1 MTVAL
6 SRGERVSVGLSY
18 LVVILTCL
26 VTLYPFVYVLSAS
39 VSDADAILAN
49 RVILWP
55 VGFSLR
61 PYVEIV
67 DYPYLWRSFAN
78 TLYVTV
84 AGTALNLLVTI
95 LAAYP
100 LSKERLK
107 GRGLILFMISFTMWF
122 SGGLIPFYMVFKILD
137 LTNKLTALVIGFAAN
152 SFYIIL
158 LRTFFKS
165 IPAGLEDSARID
177 GANDFAILVR
187 VVLPLTLPA
196 LATLGLYYAV
206 NRWNGFFWAM
216 VLITEKEKRP
226 LQVLLREMIIQ
237 AKFEHEMEALM
248 QDSSSRMVPE
258 NIKYAAITVGTVPIL
273 CVYPFIQRYF
283 VKGVMVGGIKG

>member
-1 MTVAL
+1 MRVSL
-6 SRGERVSVGLSY
+6 SRGERVSVSLCY
-18 LVVILTCL
+18 LVVVVTCII
-26 VTLYPFVYVLSAS
+26 TLYPFVYVLSAS

-49 RVILWP
+49 QVILWP

-61 PYVEIV
+61 PYAEIV

-78 TLYVTV
+78 SLYVTI

-107 GRGLILFMISFTMWF
+107 GRGLILFMISFTMSF
-122 SGGLIPFYMVFKILD
+122 SGGLIPFYMVFKLLD
-137 LTNKLTALVIGFAAN
+137 LTNKLIALVIGFAAN

-177 GANDFAILVR
+177 GANDIAILVR
-187 VVLPLTLPA
+187 IVLPLTLPA

-206 NRWNGFFWAM
+206 SRWNGFFWAM
-216 VLITEKEKRP
+216 VLITEKAKRP

-237 AKFEHEMEALM
+237 AKFENEVESVL

>member
-1 MTVAL
+1 VKVAL
-6 SRGERVSVGLSY
+6 SRGERVSVGFCY
-18 LVVILTCL
+18 AVVVLAC
-26 VTLYPFVYVLSAS
+26 VATLYPFVYVLSAS

-49 RVILWP
+49 RVFLWP

-61 PYVEIV
+61 SYVEIV

-84 AGTALNLLVTI
+84 AGTAVNLLVTI

-100 LSKERLK
+100 LSKERLP
-107 GRGLILFMISFTMWF
+107 GRGLIMFLISFTMWF
-122 SGGLIPFYMVFKILD
+122 SGGLIPLYMVFKFLD

-165 IPAGLEDSARID
+165 IPPGLEDSARID

-187 VVLPLTLPA
+187 IVLPLTLPA

-206 NRWNGFFWAM
+206 SRWNGFFWAM

-237 AKFEHEMEALM
+237 AKFENEIESVL
-248 QDSSSRMVPE
+248 QDSRSRLVPE

-273 CVYPFIQRYF
+273 CAYPFIQRYF